1 MDIRYFYTRY
11 KVFPVSKSFYI
22 VRRFRLMHIRLLLY
36 AIYEMFKVSKS
47 FLSREYI
54 QFISPLFHNSQCD

>member
-36 AIYEMFKVSKS
+36 AIYEMFEVSKS

-54 QFISPLFHNSQCD
+54 